1 LRRINI
7 EYMATYK
14 KRGYKPKTKADKADL
29 LEQESTTAG
38 VFKTLD
44 EGASKTEQ
52 WVANNQKYIFIIVG
66 LAAAIVLGYLGYNKF
81 IQEPK
86 ESEAMNDMFK
96 AQQYFNSAVN
106 AVDATEK
113 DSLFT
118 LSLNGGEGK
127 FGMLDI
133 VQEYKGT
140 DAGNLANY
148 YAGTAYLNMQD
159 YQNAITYLGDF
170 SGDDLALG
178 PVATGCIGDSFVQ
191 LNQPED
197 ALGYYVKAAEMSTNN
212 FTTPMYLYKA
222 GNIAMQLEQNDKA
235 LQYFTRIKDE
245 FPNATEATN
254 IDVFI
259 GRAEAASN

>member
-1 LRRINI
+1 MRRINI
-7 EYMATYK
+7 EFMATYK
-14 KRGYKPKTKADKADL
+14 KRGYKPKTKADKANL

-38 VFKTLD
+38 VFSTLD
-44 EGASKTEQ
+44 EGASKTEE
-52 WVANNQKYIFIIVG
+52 WVAKNQKYIFIIVG

-96 AQQYFNSAVN
+96 AQQYFDQAVN
-106 AVDATEK
+106 GTEK

-118 LSLNGGEGK
+118 LALNGGEGK

-133 VQEYKGT
+133 IEEYSGT
-140 DAGNLANY
+140 DAANLANY
-148 YAGTAYLNMQD
+148 YAGMAYLNMQD
-159 YQNAITYLGDF
+159 YQNAITFLSDF
-170 SGDDLALG
+170 SSKDQTLG
-178 PVATGCIGDSFVQ
+178 PIAKGGIGDAFVQ

-197 ALGYYVKAAEMSTNN
+197 ALDYYVKAAQMQTNDY
-212 FTTPMYLYKA
+212 TTPMYLYKA
-222 GNIAMQLEQNDKA
+222 GNIAMQLGQNDKA
-235 LQYFTRIKDE
+235 LQYFIRIKEE
-245 FPNATEATN
+245 FSNATEAAN